1 MKKFNTE
8 YLNSKWR
15 HIMSAEYKINL
26 PLVTDAD
33 AQGAAKTILEN
44 TKSSL
49 GFVPN
54 MYRTMANSPGYLS
67 TYAHGYTAFRQGS
80 CFTPLEQE
88 TVFLTLSR
96 ENGCEYCTA
105 AHSMIADKVAKFDAD
120 NLAAVRTGEPLP
132 DAKLNAL
139 AVFTKHVHDTR
150 GLIAKDDTQDFIA
163 AGFEEAQILEVIL
176 ALSVKILSN
185 YSNHIFH
192 TDVDAAFAPYKV

>member
-1 MKKFNTE
+1 M
-8 YLNSKWR
+8 L
-15 HIMSAEYKINL
+15 AEYKTNL
-26 PLVTDAD
+26 SPVKNAD
-33 AQGAAKTILEN
+33 AKGVAKNILET
-44 TKSSL
+44 TKANL

-80 CFTPLEQE
+80 GFTPLEQE

-96 ENGCEYCTA
+96 ENGCDYCSA
-105 AHSMIADKVAKFDAD
+105 AHSMIADKVAKFDAE
-120 NLAAVRTGEPLP
+120 NLAAVRAGDTLP

-150 GLIAKDDTQDFIA
+150 GLIIRENVQVFLS
-163 AGFEEAQILEVIL
+163 AGFSEEQILEVIL
-176 ALSVKILSN
+176 ALSVKVLSN

-192 TDVDAAFAPYKV
+192 TDMDSAFMPYKV